1 MLQRAASS
9 AYSWWW
15 ASHIRTK
22 QSKWLDSNLQ
32 EMEERVRCMLKLLGE
47 EADSFSKRA
56 EMYYKRRPEVIS
68 SVEEAYRAYRALA
81 ERYDHISGELH
92 KANHTIATAFPDQVQ
107 YAMLEEDDNIPKAI
121 TPVNSSKIHKQTV
134 EGLMKKKRDTKF
146 PVLKEKKGINKENV
160 QEEIN
165 RLQKDILIIQTEKEF
180 IKSSYESGIAKYW
193 DMEKKMADLQEEVCF
208 LQDAFNATAVI
219 EDNEARAL
227 MTATALKSCEDV
239 IFNLQ
244 EQQKKSLELE
254 KVENVR
260 VRALR
265 ERLRAIYSNYGRT
278 VNEKEHQNDDLDLN
292 NGGGKIY
299 EIKKERLQLEMI
311 REKIKNLFEM
321 DSDMSVGEVAERI
334 DQLVNKV
341 VNLELMVSSQTAQ
354 INRLNLENGE
364 LEKSLENLETE
375 TGTLTNDSQQ
385 LNQKLKQAEEVLSR
399 AQNIQKTFRKDEN
412 MVRLKFSQ
420 AVNSLDNIS
429 EKLESPLADVECTL
443 GKSELHNLCGN
454 GNMNSI
460 NGFENNLNG
469 SVQVEDGVS
478 RGSTGSEKIVET
490 ATGDDSKENGFE
502 NTLYESVHVEGG
514 VSRGST
520 GSEKIVETA
529 TGDDSKENFTSCEQF
544 VSKNPSKL
552 EIDHPQNGTSS
563 PASNEKSLQF
573 GEDDIVLEGY
583 KEMKKRLAE
592 IETKNQEDV
601 HKLTTQIT
609 ALLNTNA
616 MKDEEILS
624 LKRLLDMSISSN
636 GSISEQEN
644 FVNHRRNRSTL
655 EGLNLEH
662 LKESGASNGTHCAV
676 PPLEEKFRTDIDALL
691 EENLEFWMRFSTSI
705 QKIQEFQSKYQQ
717 LQSDENALEPNSNG
731 GVTKD
736 LRALKTEL
744 QVWLEQNALLQ
755 SDVQSRL
762 TSICNVQDEINQAV
776 GPSFISYQAAKYIG
790 EVLNMQQE
798 NNRVADELRA
808 ALDQAREL
816 QTEMEKTL
824 ERQQEG
830 IHISESS
837 NKTNNSQNLR
847 TIPTKNQVPL
857 QSFLFPV
864 KNKKPSIFARVNPV
878 LQKQYSGIRKNFY
891 TRLD

>member
-1 MLQRAASS
+1 
-9 AYSWWW
+9 
-15 ASHIRTK
+15 
-22 QSKWLDSNLQ
+22 
-32 EMEERVRCMLKLLGE
+32 
-47 EADSFSKRA
+47 
-56 EMYYKRRPEVIS
+56 
-68 SVEEAYRAYRALA
+68 
-81 ERYDHISGELH
+81 
-92 KANHTIATAFPDQVQ
+92 
-107 YAMLEEDDNIPKAI
+107 
-121 TPVNSSKIHKQTV
+121 
-134 EGLMKKKRDTKF
+134 
-146 PVLKEKKGINKENV
+146 
-160 QEEIN
+160 
-165 RLQKDILIIQTEKEF
+165 
-180 IKSSYESGIAKYW
+180 
-193 DMEKKMADLQEEVCF
+193 MEKKMADLQEEVCF
-208 LQDAFNATAVI
+208 LQDAFNASAVI

-254 KVENVR
+254 KVESVR
-260 VRALR
+260 VKALR
-265 ERLRAIYSNYGRT
+265 ERLRAIKSNYGRT

-299 EIKKERLQLEMI
+299 EIKKERLELEMV

-341 VNLELMVSSQTAQ
+341 VDLELMVSSQTAQ

-375 TGTLTNDSQQ
+375 KGTLTNDSQQ
-385 LNQKLKQAEEVLSR
+385 LNQMLKQAEEELSR

-412 MVRLKFSQ
+412 MVRLNFSQ
-420 AVNSLDNIS
+420 AVNNLGNIS
-429 EKLESPLADVECTL
+429 EKLESPL
-443 GKSELHNLCGN
+443 GKSEPHNLCDD
-454 GNMNSI
+454 GNMNNI
-460 NGFENNLNG
+460 NGFENSLNG
-469 SVQVEDGVS
+469 PVQVEDEVS
-478 RGSTGSEKIVET
+478 RGSIGSEKFVET
-490 ATGDDSKENGFE
+490 ANGDDSKENGFE
-502 NTLYESVHVEGG
+502 NQNSLYGSVQVEDG
-514 VSRGST
+514 VSSGSI
-520 GSEKIVETA
+520 GSENIVDTA
-529 TGDDSKENFTSCEQF
+529 STGDDSKENSFETENFTCEQF
-544 VSKNPSKL
+544 DSKNRSKL
-552 EIDHPQNGTSS
+552 EIDHPQYSTSS
-563 PASNEKSLQF
+563 PASFYLQF
-573 GEDDIVLEGY
+573 GDEGFLNRGDEQENQLQLNEDDTVLQGY

-592 IETKNQEDV
+592 IETKNQEHV
-601 HKLTTQIT
+601 QKLTTQIT
-609 ALLNTNA
+609 ALLNANA

-624 LKRLLDMSISSN
+624 LRRLLDMSISSN
-636 GSISEQEN
+636 GSISEQEYS
-644 FVNHRRNRSTL
+644 VNHRRNRSTL

-662 LKESGASNGTHCAV
+662 LKESGASNDTHCAV

-731 GVTKD
+731 STVTKD

-744 QVWLEQNALLQ
+744 QVWLEQNALLR

-776 GPSFISYQAAKYIG
+776 GPSFISYQAAKFLG

-808 ALDQAREL
+808 ALDQARGL
-816 QTEMEKTL
+816 QAQMEKTL
-824 ERQQEG
+824 DRQQES
-830 IHISESS
+830 INISQST

-847 TIPTKNQVPL
+847 TIPTKNRVPL
-857 QSFLFPV
+857 QSFLFPA

>member
-1 MLQRAASS
+1 
-9 AYSWWW
+9 
-15 ASHIRTK
+15 
-22 QSKWLDSNLQ
+22 
-32 EMEERVRCMLKLLGE
+32 
-47 EADSFSKRA
+47 
-56 EMYYKRRPEVIS
+56 
-68 SVEEAYRAYRALA
+68 
-81 ERYDHISGELH
+81 
-92 KANHTIATAFPDQVQ
+92 
-107 YAMLEEDDNIPKAI
+107 
-121 TPVNSSKIHKQTV
+121 
-134 EGLMKKKRDTKF
+134 
-146 PVLKEKKGINKENV
+146 
-160 QEEIN
+160 
-165 RLQKDILIIQTEKEF
+165 
-180 IKSSYESGIAKYW
+180 
-193 DMEKKMADLQEEVCF
+193 MEKKMADLQEEVCF
-208 LQDAFNATAVI
+208 LQDAFNASAVI

-260 VRALR
+260 VKALR
-265 ERLRAIYSNYGRT
+265 ERLRAIKSNYGRT

-292 NGGGKIY
+292 SGGGKMY
-299 EIKKERLQLEMI
+299 EIKKERLELEMI
-311 REKIKNLFEM
+311 RKKIKNLFDM

-341 VNLELMVSSQTAQ
+341 VDLELMVSSQTAQ

-385 LNQKLKQAEEVLSR
+385 LNQMLKQVEEELSR
-399 AQNIQKTFRKDEN
+399 AQNIQKTFIKDEN
-412 MVRLKFSQ
+412 MVRLNFSQ
-420 AVNSLDNIS
+420 AVSSLGNIS
-429 EKLESPLADVECTL
+429 EKLESPL

-460 NGFENNLNG
+460 NGFENSLNR

-478 RGSTGSEKIVET
+478 RGSTGSEEIIET

-502 NTLYESVHVEGG
+502 NSLYGSVQVEDV

-520 GSEKIVETA
+520 GSAKIVETT
-529 TGDDSKENFTSCEQF
+529 TGDDSKENGFETENFTSCEQF
-544 VSKNPSKL
+544 NSKNPSKL

-573 GEDDIVLEGY
+573 GKDDTVLEGY

-592 IETKNQEDV
+592 IETKHQEDV

-609 ALLNTNA
+609 TLLNANA

-717 LQSDENALEPNSNG
+717 LQSDENALETNSHG

-744 QVWLEQNALLQ
+744 QVWLEQNALLR

-776 GPSFISYQAAKYIG
+776 GPSFISYQAAKFLG

-824 ERQQEG
+824 ERQQES
-830 IHISESS
+830 INISESS
-837 NKTNNSQNLR
+837 NKTNNSQNFR